1 MRRYLITVIPG
12 LADNEKDKIR
22 AVSEQY
28 GLTARFYT
36 SPEEA
41 ALVLPEA
48 EIVFGQSGELADHAP
63 ALKWLCTP
71 SAGIN
76 QFSRKKVFITGQAVL
91 TNSSGAYGVTISE
104 HVIMVLLEILRRQP
118 EYTQIVSK
126 REWVRSLPIR
136 SIRDSNITLVGTG
149 DIGQETAV
157 RLRSFTPLRLT
168 GVNRRGDNPGGLF
181 DRIVKSIDLEIA
193 LPETDILIL
202 SLPGTPD
209 TEGMLGEKQL
219 AMLPDGTVVINVGR
233 GTVIRQSAL
242 EKELRKGRLYAALDV
257 FEKEPIPEEDPIWSC
272 PNLLITPHIAGNM
285 TLPYTVRR
293 ITELFLEDL
302 HNYCEGR
309 PLKRQVNIKQGY

>member
-1 MRRYLITVIPG
+1 MDRYLITVIPG
-12 LADNEKDKIR
+12 LADVEKKKIGEI
-22 AVSEQY
+22 SKQY
-28 GLTARFYT
+28 GLTAQFFD
-36 SPEEA
+36 SPEQAEQI
-41 ALVLPEA
+41 LPKA
-48 EIVFGQSGELADHAP
+48 EIIFGQSEKLTDHAH

-71 SAGIN
+71 SAGVN
-76 QFSRKKVFITGQAVL
+76 QFSKKDVFITGQAVL

-104 HVIMVLLEILRRQP
+104 HIIMVLLEILRRQT
-118 EYTQIVSK
+118 EYTEIVSR
-126 REWVRSLPIR
+126 REWVRTLPIR
-136 SIRDSNITLVGTG
+136 SIRDSRITLVGTG

-157 RLRSFTPLRLT
+157 RLRSFTPQWLT

-181 DRIVKSIDLEIA
+181 DRIVKSHDLETV
-193 LPETDILIL
+193 LPETDILIV

-257 FEKEPIPEEDPIWSC
+257 FEKEPIPREDSFWDC

-293 ITELFLEDL
+293 IIEMFLEDL
-302 HNYCEGR
+302 HNYCQGR
-309 PLKRQVNIKQGY
+309 PLKHQVNVKQGY